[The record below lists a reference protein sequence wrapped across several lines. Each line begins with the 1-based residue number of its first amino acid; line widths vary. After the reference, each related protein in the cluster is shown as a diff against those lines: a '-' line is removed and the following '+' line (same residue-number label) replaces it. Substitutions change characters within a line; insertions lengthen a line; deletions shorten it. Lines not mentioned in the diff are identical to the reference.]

1 MDECYESHIKH
12 HKGNGAVS
20 GCRQHECHSAGGV
33 CGCCRP
39 VQVFPVPFVF
49 GRRYCIG
56 QLVSYE
62 GGLYV
67 VAVNNPRGYP
77 GESDD
82 FAPLAIEG
90 PIGPQGPQGEVGPI
104 GPQGPQGE
112 VGPIGPQGPQGEV
125 GPIGPQGPQ
134 GEAGP
139 IGPQGPAGTGTGEL
153 LLNGGLEAFTD
164 AVPDDW
170 ETPVATAIAQTTAEG
185 EVYTGSSALRLLN
198 GGSVSQTVA
207 VTGGEYYELSFYNR
221 NIGTS
226 PAVTATVT
234 FTDGTQSET
243 ALVILTVNQNT
254 VDGNVP
260 FAYYRGITAQ
270 APEWA
275 TDATVSFTAT
285 AADGE
290 YAILDDV
297 SFSAA

>member
-1 MDECYESHIKH
+1 M
-12 HKGNGAVS
+12 
-20 GCRQHECHSAGGV
+20 
-33 CGCCRP
+33 
-39 VQVFPVPFVF
+39 
-49 GRRYCIG
+49 
-56 QLVSYE
+56 
-62 GGLYV
+62 

-90 PIGPQGPQGEVGPI
+90 PVGPQGPI

-112 VGPIGPQGPQGEV
+112 VGPIGPQGEV
-125 GPIGPQGPQ
+125 GPIGPQG
-134 GEAGP
+134 EVGP

-234 FTDGTQSET
+234 FTDGIQSET

-254 VDGNVP
+254 VDGNAP

-275 TDATVSFTAT
+275 TDAAVSFVAT